1 MKSTRIIVMAIIF
14 GACFALSGLFGCT
27 QKPKENSGSE
37 SITRVEI
44 PKNPDIKVNPPVEPV
59 KLTPPPALSAK
70 AAKLPAGTEV
80 AVIELGGMGRLEVQ
94 LFPEDAPASVANFE
108 KMVGYGLYD
117 GLSFNRGYVYAF
129 IAAGNPDEKGILIYD
144 RLETE
149 PNKRP
154 CRRGS
159 VSMTRLILE
168 DETTAAPDE
177 QAGEK
182 DQKKVEKKKTAKS
195 AAKTKIPVIHYG
207 EVSPTEF
214 FIVLDDANGK
224 FWHNDFCVFGT
235 VITGLD
241 TADKISEMIDW
252 KHRPKGAKAKE
263 AELKNEIKIER
274 ITIQWVGNTKSPILG
289 NPATMPYYGAIPA
302 L

>member
-1 MKSTRIIVMAIIF
+1 MKPYKISIGLVITVLCLAGIGLAGCTEKPKDTNDTTTTTRID
-14 GACFALSGLFGCT
+14 
-27 QKPKENSGSE
+27 
-37 SITRVEI
+37 I
-44 PKNPDIKVNPPVEPV
+44 PNHPDEKVNPPIEPI
-59 KLTPPPALSAK
+59 KLAPPPELSPK

-80 AVIELGGMGRLEVQ
+80 AVIELEGMGRMEVQ
-94 LFPEDAPASVANFE
+94 LFPADAPATVANFE

-144 RLETE
+144 RLESE
-149 PNKRP
+149 PNKRQ
-154 CRRGS
+154 CKRGS
-159 VSMTRLILE
+159 VCMTRLILE
-168 DETTAAPDE
+168 DENTPATDE
-177 QAGEK
+177 KTDKKE
-182 DQKKVEKKKTAKS
+182 QKKPEKKPAKGAAKS
-195 AAKTKIPVIHYG
+195 KVPVIHYG

-224 FWHNDFCVFGT
+224 FWNNDFCVFGS

-241 TADKISEMIDW
+241 SADKISELIDW
-252 KHRPKGAKAKE
+252 KHRPKSAKGKE
-263 AELKNEIKIER
+263 MDLKNEVKINR
-274 ITIQWVGNTKSPILG
+274 ITIQWVGETKPPIVG